1 MGLNLFKKQGFT
13 MPEWMSILPPF
24 VAIAI
29 AIWKKE
35 VVLALTTGIW
45 LAEALLVASS
55 PGWSWPTETWMF
67 PLALFEIAGL
77 GFTAMLERCI
87 AVFGDGG
94 NARVLLFGL
103 IVGALIELMQ
113 TSGGVAGFVK
123 KLANA
128 GLTKSK
134 RSVSLLASFI
144 GISIFVETSM
154 SCLAAGVVSQ
164 KLFDRFQMSRA
175 RLAFL
180 VDSTCAPI
188 SVLVLLNGW
197 GAYIMGLVSEYHPG
211 NEFGILAKSV
221 PYNFYALLILAL
233 VLYTALTTR
242 VHGAMRRE
250 EERME
255 TAQEPVT
262 EEAAREGQAAFML
275 IPMAVLIGGMFFFMW
290 LTGEGSI
297 LKGSGSRS
305 VLWAVSL
312 ATVVL
317 TVMLVSKKVFDYKT
331 VVEVSYKGMGKL
343 LPVVT
348 IMLLSFAIG
357 ASCKDL
363 HTGDFVA
370 SAVGPWLKPFLVAP
384 LLFICAGIISFTTG
398 TSWGTFAILIPV
410 GFPLAMSL
418 GLPPSFVLAA
428 ILGGGVYGDHCSPIS
443 DTTII
448 SSLASGCDHLVHVRT
463 QLPYATAAGL
473 CAVALYLMVGLL
485 I

>member
-1 MGLNLFKKQGFT
+1 
-13 MPEWMSILPPF
+13 MPEWMSILPPL

-45 LAEALLVASS
+45 LAEALLVVASPDWVW
-55 PGWSWPTETWMF
+55 PGEVWLL
-67 PLALFEIAGL
+67 PLALLEIVGY
-77 GFTAMLERCI
+77 GFTGMLERCI
-87 AVFGDGG
+87 AVFADGG

-128 GLTKSK
+128 GLTKSR

-164 KLFDRFQMSRA
+164 KLFDRFRMSRA

-197 GAYIMGLVSEYHPG
+197 GAYIMGLVAEYHPG
-211 NEFGILAKSV
+211 QEVGILAKSV
-221 PYNFYALLILAL
+221 PYNFYALLVLGL
-233 VLYTALTTR
+233 VFYTALSTR

-250 EERME
+250 EDALEHE
-255 TAQEPVT
+255 G
-262 EEAAREGQAAFML
+262 EAAEPEDDRDGRAAFML
-275 IPMAVLIGGMFFFMW
+275 VPMAVLIGGMFFFMW

-297 LKGSGSRS
+297 LKGSGSKS
-305 VLWAVSL
+305 VLWSVSL

-317 TVMLVSKKVFDYKT
+317 TLMLVSQKVFDYKT
-331 VVEVSYKGMGKL
+331 IVEMSYSGMGKL

-357 ASCKDL
+357 AACKDL

-384 LLFICAGIISFTTG
+384 LLFICAAVISFTTG

-473 CAVALYLMVGLL
+473 SAVVLYMLVGLVL
-485 I
+485 

>member
-1 MGLNLFKKQGFT
+1 
-13 MPEWMSILPPF
+13 MPEWMSLLPPF

-45 LAEALLVASS
+45 LAEALLVVAS
-55 PGWSWPTETWMF
+55 PDWVWPAEFWML
-67 PLALFEIAGL
+67 PLALVKIVGY
-77 GFTAMLERCI
+77 GFTGMLERCV
-87 AVFGDGG
+87 AVFADGG

-113 TSGGVAGFVK
+113 TSGGVSGFVG

-128 GLTKSK
+128 GLTRSK
-134 RSVSLLASFI
+134 RSVSMLASLI

-180 VDSTCAPI
+180 VDSTCAPV
-188 SVLVLLNGW
+188 SVLILFNGW
-197 GAYIMGLVSEYHPG
+197 GAYIMRLVGEYHPG
-211 NEFGILAKSV
+211 EEVGILAKSV
-221 PYNFYALLILAL
+221 PYNFYPLLILAL
-233 VLYTALTTR
+233 VFYTSLTTR
-242 VHGAMRRE
+242 VHGPLRRVEETMEQDAGETEAEADQNGRAM
-250 EERME
+250 
-255 TAQEPVT
+255 
-262 EEAAREGQAAFML
+262 FML
-275 IPMAVLIGGMFFFMW
+275 IPMAVLICGMFFFMW
-290 LTGEGSI
+290 LTGKGS
-297 LKGSGSRS
+297 LLNGSGSQS
-305 VLWAVSL
+305 VLWSVSL

-317 TVMLVSKKVFDYKT
+317 TVMLVMQKVFDYKAI
-331 VVEVSYKGMGKL
+331 VEMSYKGMGKL

-357 ASCKDL
+357 DSCKAL

-370 SAVGPWLKPFLVAP
+370 SAVGPSLQPFLVAP
-384 LLFICAGIISFTTG
+384 LLFICAAIISFTTG

-428 ILGGGVYGDHCSPIS
+428 ILGGGVYGDHSSPIS

-473 CAVALYLMVGLL
+473 CAVMLYTLVGLV